1 MTDQQQATDR
11 QRVALVTGAGQ
22 GIGEAIAHRLSADG
36 FAVAV
41 VDLVAGNAETVAKS
55 IVSEGGHAI
64 AVTADVTD
72 RDSVFGA
79 VEKAANTFGDFNVIV
94 NNAGIAPVKPIL
106 DVTADDVEKVF
117 HVNVFGPLWGIQAA
131 ANKFRELGHGGK
143 IINASS
149 QAGHA
154 GDPKLPIYA
163 TSKFAVRGL
172 TQSAAMALAEHGIT
186 VNAYCPGIVETPMWK
201 SIDEGIS
208 AQTGTKSGQST
219 DEYAAKIALRRLE
232 KPEDVAAFVSFLAGP
247 DSDYM
252 TGQSPLIDGG
262 MLFR

>member
-1 MTDQQQATDR
+1 MAEKNQ
-11 QRVALVTGAGQ
+11 VALITGAGQ
-22 GIGEAIAHRLSADG
+22 GIGAAIARRLSADG

-41 VDLVAGNAETVAKS
+41 VDLVGANAELVAKS
-55 IVSEGGHAI
+55 IVSDGGRAI
-64 AVTADVTD
+64 AVTTDVTD
-72 RDSVFGA
+72 RDGVFHA
-79 VEKAANTFGDFNVIV
+79 VERAATEFGDFNVMV

-106 DVTADDVEKVF
+106 EVTAADVEKVF
-117 HVNVFGPLWGIQAA
+117 HVNVFGALWGIQAA
-131 ANKFRELGHGGK
+131 ATKFRELGHGGK

-154 GDPKLPIYA
+154 GDPRLPIYA

-172 TQSAAMALAEHGIT
+172 TQSAAMALAEYGIT

-208 AQTGTKSGQST
+208 AQTGTEVGQST
-219 DEYAAKIALRRLE
+219 DQYAAKIALRRLE
-232 KPEDVAAFVSFLAGP
+232 RPEDVAAFVSFLSGP